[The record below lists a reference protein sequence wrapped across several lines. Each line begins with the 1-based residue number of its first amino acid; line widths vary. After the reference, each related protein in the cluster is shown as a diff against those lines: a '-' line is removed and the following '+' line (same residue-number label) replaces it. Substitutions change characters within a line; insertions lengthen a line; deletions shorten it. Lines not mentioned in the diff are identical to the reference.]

1 MCIIA
6 IKPKN
11 KEIQKKEILK
21 NCFTRNSDGAG
32 YMFVKDNEVVIK
44 KGFMT
49 FDEFYTSVMKD
60 YTDNHLK
67 NSNLVMHFRIGTSG
81 ESKLGCT
88 HPFPLTDN
96 YTDLEKLRTKA
107 NIGVCHNGIVSGMN
121 SRLNKYSDTEIY
133 IKNVLAP
140 IVKLKINAYLFK
152 DIQNLILLTTNS
164 KWCILDKFDNMVT
177 IGEFV
182 ENDGYYYSNDTYKP
196 YIPPKYDYS
205 DYYSSGYY
213 DWFKLKSHKDAKTTL
228 STSSATS
235 VKPSKTTPIK
245 QHNSD
250 MISVRPIE
258 KGSHFIETR
267 DNKTTF
273 TTNVDTNGVYYYD
286 KTYNVYKYT
295 DGKYVEVVKHG
306 LIYTKDNALVVWS

>member
-11 KEIQKKEILK
+11 KEIQNKETLK
-21 NCFTRNSDGAG
+21 NCFIRNSDGAG
-32 YMFVKDNEVVIK
+32 YMFVKDNEVIIK

-49 FDEFYTSVMKD
+49 FDEFYENVMKD
-60 YTDNHLK
+60 YTDNNLK
-67 NSNLVMHFRIGTSG
+67 DSNLVMHFRIGTSG

-196 YIPPKYDYS
+196 YTPPKYDYS
-205 DYYSSGYY
+205 DYYNYGNYDYY
-213 DWFKLKSHKDAKTTL
+213 EWFKTKSHKDAKTT
-228 STSSATS
+228 SSAR
-235 VKPSKTTPIK
+235 PSKTTPIK
-245 QHNSD
+245 QVTSSTV
-250 MISVRPIE
+250 SVRPIE
-258 KGSHFIETR
+258 KGSKCISKNDKTHTTVYVTM
-267 DNKTTF
+267 DNT
-273 TTNVDTNGVYYYD
+273 YYYD
-286 KTYNVYKYT
+286 KTYNVYKYV
-295 DGKYVEVVKHG
+295 DGKYVEVMKHG
-306 LIYTKDNALVVWS
+306 VIYTKDNTLIVWS